1 MGVSETEEKSPFLPT
16 SPASFLMDARKE
28 RDAGFLPMVRSDV
41 AKGKSSR
48 SKELTQRSL
57 CKETN
62 GLRLSEH
69 NPWQSAA
76 SARWFLGCPSSDNF
90 SPNLL
95 RRQKGGRKLFPFLV
109 LCAFSGHLLFSRRL
123 LLVCVCVCLEMA
135 PRAPRA
141 ACTTHLRCGIYFLSS
156 VNTWEGKQRNW
167 DLFFKLVS

>member
-1 MGVSETEEKSPFLPT
+1 MDLGPTRVRLAHAATSTFPEGLEWEFLRLKEKSPFLPT

-57 CKETN
+57 CKETD

-69 NPWQSAA
+69 NPWQRSA
-76 SARWFLGCPSSDNF
+76 SARWLLGCPSSDNF
-90 SPNLL
+90 SLNLL

-109 LCAFSGHLLFSRRL
+109 LCAVSGHLLFSRRR
-123 LLVCVCVCLEMA
+123 LLVCVCFFRDGSKSPQSCL
-135 PRAPRA
+135 R
-141 ACTTHLRCGIYFLSS
+141 
-156 VNTWEGKQRNW
+156 NTP
-167 DLFFKLVS
+167 